1 MIDAFVVANDSSQ
14 EVIDERNE
22 AAKRFYT
29 KGRTPAVTYEWMNL
43 RLVRYIYNEVTGTL
57 QFEEM

>member
-43 RLVRYIYNEVTGTL
+43 RLVRYMYN